1 MNNFTDSFSP
11 KTKNANVMVK
21 IDSIVSTSTTKRNF
35 HVMLMKTLQKKTR
48 IENIWKSAFY
58 RILQNENAW
67 FLTPW
72 S

>member
-1 MNNFTDSFSP
+1 
-11 KTKNANVMVK
+11 
-21 IDSIVSTSTTKRNF
+21 
-35 HVMLMKTLQKKTR
+35 MLVKTLQKKTG